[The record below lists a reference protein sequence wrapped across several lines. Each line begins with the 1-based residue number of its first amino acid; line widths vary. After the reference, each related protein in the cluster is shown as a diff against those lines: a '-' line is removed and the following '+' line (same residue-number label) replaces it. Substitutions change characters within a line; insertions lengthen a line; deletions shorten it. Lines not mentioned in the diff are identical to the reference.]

1 MTLPFRG
8 WGYKQ
13 RQLEMR
19 PGRKGHKDFLKE
31 NKIHFITANAKS
43 YYNRSPCLK
52 KIRAL
57 SVFVSLWPNTFFIY
71 RNMSLFLRPQHESG

>member
-52 KIRAL
+52 KNSCPFCL
-57 SVFVSLWPNTFFIY
+57 CVFVAKHIFYLS
-71 RNMSLFLRPQHESG
+71 QHVSIFAPAA